1 MHKLFFV
8 LFFIVSCTDF
18 SYNGKG
24 EDIPT
29 AGNIEIGFERGDSM
43 LVMQWL
49 DQFHLQYPK
58 SKIIPRFLNYSEL
71 VEMFKSDSLPGIF
84 LHGKFSEEEME
95 WFKQKRNAT
104 VNEIVLGQ
112 SSVAFIANKNM
123 PLEKLTRKNI
133 IEIYGLGDEP
143 PTKFIALS
151 SFKGIEIR
159 TIFDSAKAWNVDSS
173 ILRKNRVYFKELGSD
188 QKVIDFVK
196 SNPKYIG
203 LVSLN
208 SIADKKD
215 PLAVEN
221 AKSIKVLKIESHT
234 GEFHA
239 PFQSQIKAKQYPF
252 VFPLISYEAQGY
264 DGLMKGF
271 VIFTNSQPGQI
282 ILQKCGLVPFNPH
295 GRRIELQ

>member
-1 MHKLFFV
+1 MHKLLFV
-8 LFFIVSCTDF
+8 IVFIIGCTDF

-24 EDIPT
+24 QDIPT
-29 AGNIEIGFERGDSM
+29 AGNIQIGFERGDSL

-58 SKIIPRFLNYSEL
+58 SKIFPRFMNYSEL

-84 LHGKFSEEEME
+84 LHGKFSDEEME

-104 VNEIVLGQ
+104 VNEIVLGNT
-112 SSVAFIANKNM
+112 SVAFIANTNI

-133 IEIYGLGDEP
+133 LEIYGLGDEP
-143 PTKFIALS
+143 LTKFIALS

-159 TIFDSAKAWNVDSS
+159 TIFDSAKAWNMDTS
-173 ILRKNRVYFKELGSD
+173 IQRKNKVYFKELGSD

-221 AKSIKVLKIESHT
+221 AKTIKVLKIENYN

-239 PFQSQIKAKQYPF
+239 PFQSQIKANQYPF